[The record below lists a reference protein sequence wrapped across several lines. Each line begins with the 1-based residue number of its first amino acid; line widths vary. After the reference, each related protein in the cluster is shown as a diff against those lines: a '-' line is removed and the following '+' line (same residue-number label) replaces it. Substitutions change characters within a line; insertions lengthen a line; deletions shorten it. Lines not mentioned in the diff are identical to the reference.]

1 MALKGKARE
10 LAVLGLITGGR
21 SLEV

>member
-1 MALKGKARE
+1 MDLMGKARE

>member
-1 MALKGKARE
+1 MDLKGKARE

-21 SLEV
+21 PLEV